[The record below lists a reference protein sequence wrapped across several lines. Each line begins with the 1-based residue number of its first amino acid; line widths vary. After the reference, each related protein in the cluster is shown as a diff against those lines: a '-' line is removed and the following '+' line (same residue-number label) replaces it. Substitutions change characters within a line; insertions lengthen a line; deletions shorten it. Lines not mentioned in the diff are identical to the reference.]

1 MNKFKLFSLIS
12 MISILT
18 VGSVFAT
25 FSYATGPL
33 SDKGANINIGLKDWT
48 GQEGIYITSVV
59 LKESHNANTSSYYTK
74 VNSFTSTKLDTKVT
88 LTANAD
94 AYVIFT
100 VTFLNNTS
108 TPKMYSSVQYTGTGL
123 SYDNTLI
130 RHDVSNYG
138 LGVASP
144 YTYFTVDLKF
154 SFDTSTTSSR
164 VLNSVINFLFNDFG
178 DGAIANVI
186 EGASADNIYTLSD
199 NNIYYSSN
207 TTYRWTNWVSSGYGV
222 GEPAVMTLIWG
233 EYVDVKTIRL
243 FHFVDA
249 NAKNPCEFPENMEI
263 SIYND
268 DTDTYEKFS
277 DYSTYVNYENAK
289 RISGI
294 YNMDI
299 VTTSGKYDINE
310 TGVSINNVTFY
321 DRYTGITPA
330 TTFEFNSEQRVQA
343 IQIMLD
349 PPATNFVG
357 LVELQV
363 LDSNG
368 NSVFTQSKTS

>member
-1 MNKFKLFSLIS
+1 
-12 MISILT
+12 
-18 VGSVFAT
+18 
-25 FSYATGPL
+25 
-33 SDKGANINIGLKDWT
+33 
-48 GQEGIYITSVV
+48 
-59 LKESHNANTSSYYTK
+59 
-74 VNSFTSTKLDTKVT
+74 
-88 LTANAD
+88 
-94 AYVIFT
+94 
-100 VTFLNNTS
+100 
-108 TPKMYSSVQYTGTGL
+108 MYSSVQYTGSGL

-178 DGAIANVI
+178 DGETIANVI

-199 NNIYYSSN
+199 NHINYSSN

-249 NAKNPCEFPENMEI
+249 NAKNPCEFPDNMEI

-277 DYSTYVNYENAK
+277 DYSTYVNYKNAQ
-289 RISGI
+289 RINGV

-321 DRYTGITPA
+321 DGYTGITPA

-357 LVELQV
+357 LVELQI

-368 NSVFTQSKTS
+368 NSVFTQK